1 MAFNKISRLF
11 TVLLLAA
18 VFTTAC
24 SEEETSNVIITDN
37 PYDLNSQSDLTLQL
51 AGLSEIS
58 DCVTVNY
65 PVTVITY
72 LTAFEIAETIV
83 INSDTELIS
92 FFDGLD
98 EGENFAF
105 QFPLTISGFENEQ
118 LTINSNEEFTA
129 LMQGELAECEAAAAC
144 ITDNT
149 VFNQLYNLVKSLPE
163 VTEEFT
169 MDALTHEYTFTVNTA
184 GTICSIGYKSEE
196 MTQPIVYLIEILN
209 ADGGVLYTG
218 NHTFTSTAIEYVSI
232 TPIEIEADMQY
243 TIRRTVTGTDAGTG
257 IGTILVRSQNTG
269 PQEPILPIQ
278 NGVITVL
285 NSRYYTGEIT
295 EQTDLYSLPQI
306 DFVFKPE

>member
-1 MAFNKISRLF
+1 MNKISRLF
-11 TVLLLAA
+11 TVLALTT
-18 VFTTAC
+18 VFLTAC
-24 SEEETSNVIITDN
+24 NEEETSNIIITDN

-51 AGLSEIS
+51 AGLPEVS

-83 INSDTELIS
+83 VNSDAELAA
-92 FFDGLD
+92 FFNGLAD
-98 EGENFAF
+98 GENFAF
-105 QFPLTISGFENEQ
+105 QYPVIISGFEDEQ
-118 LTINSNEEFTA
+118 ITINSNEEFTA
-129 LMQGELAECEAAAAC
+129 FVQGEIAECEEAAAC

-169 MDALTHEYTFTVNTA
+169 MDALTHEYTFKMNTA

-196 MTQPIVYLIEILN
+196 MMQPIVYLIEILN

-218 NHTFTSTAIEYVSI
+218 NHTFNSSEREYVSI
-232 TPIEIEADMQY
+232 TPIEIEADMNY

-257 IGTILVRSQNTG
+257 IGTILVRSQNMG
-269 PQEPILPIQ
+269 PQEAILPIE
-278 NGVITVL
+278 NGGITVL
-285 NSRYYTGEIT
+285 SSRYYTGDSAV
-295 EQTDLYSLPQI
+295 QADLYSLPQI